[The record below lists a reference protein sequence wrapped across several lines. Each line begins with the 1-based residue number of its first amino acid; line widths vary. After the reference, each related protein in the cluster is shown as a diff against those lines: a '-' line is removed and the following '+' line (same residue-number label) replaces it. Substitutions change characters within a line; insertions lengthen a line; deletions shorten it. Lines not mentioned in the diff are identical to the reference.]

1 MQFNS
6 EDAVKILLK
15 KAKNLP
21 FFLWM
26 DRNNHLITKK
36 PRTFQNNHFCPK
48 WFSTKPNGN
57 PAQFD

>member
-26 DRNNHLITKK
+26 DRNNH
-36 PRTFQNNHFCPK
+36 
-48 WFSTKPNGN
+48 
-57 PAQFD
+57 